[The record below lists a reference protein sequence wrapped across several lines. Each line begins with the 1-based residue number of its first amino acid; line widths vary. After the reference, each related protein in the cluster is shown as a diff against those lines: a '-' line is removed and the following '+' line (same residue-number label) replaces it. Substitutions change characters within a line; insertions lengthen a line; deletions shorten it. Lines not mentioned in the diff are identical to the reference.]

1 MRARAPAS
9 SANLGPGFDVL
20 ALALALYVEVEIVPA
35 ERFSLSSE
43 GEGSAIACDGQ
54 HLAAQV
60 ASAVCGHDRLAI
72 RIRSEIPI
80 RRGLGSSAAL
90 AVAVAAAAGAPD
102 PLKVAGGFEG
112 HLENAAASVSG
123 GLVSAALLDTGPVL
137 RRFPL
142 DPGLAFVLL
151 IPERELATSEAR
163 RALKPDVTRAD
174 AVFNLSR
181 MALLLAGLADRSV
194 LIGDAGD
201 DRLHQFERSRLFP
214 EAAELLARLA
224 KAGALV
230 SCWSGAG
237 PSLLGI
243 CDGPLAAARVRDAGE
258 AALEAVAVPGRAV
271 VLSPDLEGLV
281 LER

>member
-1 MRARAPAS
+1 VRARAPAS

-72 RIRSEIPI
+72 TIRSEIPM

-102 PLKVAGGFEG
+102 PVKVAGAFEG
-112 HLENAAASVSG
+112 HLENAAASVRG
-123 GLVSAALLDTGPVL
+123 GLVSAALLDTGPVV

-142 DPGLAFVLL
+142 DPGLAFVVL
-151 IPERELATSEAR
+151 IPERELATSEAW

-181 MALLLAGLADRSV
+181 MALLLAGLADRAV
-194 LIGDAGD
+194 LIGDAGA
-201 DRLHQFERSRLFP
+201 DRLHQSERSRLFP
-214 EAAELLARLA
+214 EAPELLARLT

-237 PSLLGI
+237 PSLLAI
-243 CDGPLAAARVRDAGE
+243 CDGPSAAGRVRDAGE
-258 AALEAVAVPGRAV
+258 AALAAVAVPGRAV

-281 LER
+281 VEG